1 MSTPRPHSPADL
13 ALAPVLIE
21 IEHNLARLR
30 SSENLQF
37 DLALELNDDDSQ
49 YKSAVQRADRI
60 RQYAIRDVELH
71 GWQVRPTQ
79 DFYGLAVEHGDYQ
92 VSLMFGKQ
100 LTGYVEHGGRRGGFW
115 PSSSEIGSAMLE

>member
-37 DLALELNDDDSQ
+37 DLALELNDDDSR
-49 YKSAVQRADRI
+49 YKNAAERADRI
-60 RQYAIRDVELH
+60 RQYAIRDVPLH

-79 DFYGLAVEHGDYQ
+79 DLYGLAVEHSDYQ

-100 LTGYVEHGGRRGGFW
+100 LTGYIEHGAKL
-115 PSSSEIGSAMLE
+115 EGSAKTS

>member
-1 MSTPRPHSPADL
+1 MSTPHPHSPADL

-21 IEHNLARLR
+21 IDHNLARLR

-37 DLALELNDDDSQ
+37 DLALELNDDDSR
-49 YKSAVQRADRI
+49 YKNAVDRADRI
-60 RQYAIRDVELH
+60 RQYAIRGVQLH

-79 DFYGLAVEHGDYQ
+79 DFYGLVVEHSDYQ

-100 LTGYVEHGGRRGGFW
+100 LTGYIEHG
-115 PSSSEIGSAMLE
+115 ATLEGTAKTS